1 MAGESVKGG
10 AFLLESP
17 KLEEIF
23 VPEEFT
29 EEQRMFAKTAE
40 DFVKNEVAPK
50 SDEIE
55 AKNDEL
61 QVQLFKKAGELGL
74 LMTDIPEKYGGLG
87 LDKISSMLVQEK
99 VSSGQGSFSVT
110 ITDHTGIGTLPI
122 VYFGTEEQKQKY
134 LPLLATGEL
143 IGSYALTETNA
154 GSDAMGIKTKAV
166 LSEDGKYYI
175 LNGSKQFVT
184 NAGFADICIV
194 YAKVDGEHHA
204 AFIVDL
210 KSEGITLGPEEHK
223 MGIRGSSTRAIF
235 LDNVKVPVE
244 NLLGEVGKGHL
255 IAFNVLNIGRYKLG
269 VACTGASKTAL
280 EEAVRY
286 ANQRVQFGVP
296 ISTFGMIKEKLADM
310 VTKAYVL
317 ESAVYRTAGF
327 IDALFSQLDYDD
339 PEFGRKAMDAISEY
353 ATECSIIKIF
363 GSEVLD
369 FVVDETVQIFGGY
382 GYTEEYPAERFYRD
396 SRINRIFEGTNEI
409 NRLLI
414 PGMLMRKAMKGELAL
429 LPAAQKLAKEVM
441 TLMPM
446 ALLGS
451 GPLAQEE
458 LAVEM
463 TRKVALMVAGL
474 AAQKYKEALKDQQI
488 LLARMADI
496 IIELYAMESALL
508 RTKKVLEEKG
518 QDRARYHVVMTQLY
532 VAQAFPRVAQLAQE
546 ALAAIEKG
554 DMLKANLSILR
565 KLTRWYTPVPLV
577 DLKTMVADKL
587 IEEEKYWIV

>member
-223 MGIRGSSTRAIF
+223 MGIRGSSTRAIS

-310 VTKAYVL
+310 VTKTYVL

-327 IDALFSQLDYDD
+327 IDAMFSQLDYDD
-339 PEFGRKAMDAISEY
+339 PEFGKKAMDAIAEY

-363 GSEVLD
+363 GSEALD

-429 LPAAQKLAKEVM
+429 QPAAQKLAKEVM

-474 AAQKYKEALKDQQI
+474 AARKYKESLKDQQI

-532 VAQAFPRVAQLAQE
+532 VAQAFPRVVQLAQE

-554 DMLKANLSILR
+554 DMLKANLSVLR

-587 IEEEKYWIV
+587 IEEEKYWIC

>member
-134 LPLLATGEL
+134 LPKLATGEL

>member
-1 MAGESVKGG
+1 MADEKVKGG
-10 AFLLESP
+10 VFLLESP
-17 KLEEIF
+17 GLDKVFI
-23 VPEEFT
+23 PEEFT

-40 DFVKNEVAPK
+40 DFVMNEVVPK

-55 AKNDEL
+55 AKNDE
-61 QVQLFKKAGELGL
+61 VHIQLFKQAGELGL

-99 VSSGQGSFSVT
+99 ISSGQGSFSVT
-110 ITDHTGIGTLPI
+110 VTDHTGIGTLPI
-122 VYFGTEEQKQKY
+122 VYFGTEEQKERY
-134 LPLLATGEL
+134 LPKLATGEL

-210 KSEGITLGPEEHK
+210 KAEGVTLGPEEHK

-244 NLLGEVGKGHL
+244 DLLGEVGKGHL

-269 VACTGASKTAL
+269 VACTGACKTAL
-280 EEAVRY
+280 GEAVRY
-286 ANQRVQFGVP
+286 ANQRFQFGVP
-296 ISTFGMIKEKLADM
+296 ISSFGMIKEKLADM
-310 VTKAYVL
+310 VTRTYVL
-317 ESAVYRTAGF
+317 ESASYRTAGF
-327 IDALFSQLDYDD
+327 IDAAFSELDHDD
-339 PEFGRKAMDAISEY
+339 PEFGKKAMDAISQY

-363 GSEVLD
+363 GSEALD

-414 PGMLMRKAMKGELAL
+414 PGMLMRKAMKGELPL
-429 LPAAQKLAKEVM
+429 LPAAQKLAKEIM
-441 TLMPM
+441 TFMPLSM
-446 ALLGS
+446 LGS

-463 TRKVALMVAGL
+463 TRKISLMVAGL
-474 AAQKYKEALKDQQI
+474 AAQKYKEALKDQQM

-508 RTKKVLEEKG
+508 RTKKVMEKNG
-518 QDRARYHVVMTQLY
+518 EDKAKYHLAMTQLY

-554 DMLKANLSILR
+554 DMLKANLSVLR
-565 KLTRWYTPVPLV
+565 KLTRWYTPVSLV
-577 DLKTMVADKL
+577 DLKTMLADKL

>member
-1 MAGESVKGG
+1 MAEEKVKGG
-10 AFLLESP
+10 TFLLESP
-17 KLEEIF
+17 GLKEVFI
-23 VPEEFT
+23 PEEFT

-40 DFVKNEVAPK
+40 DFIWNEVVPK

-61 QVQLFKKAGELGL
+61 HIQLFKQAGELGL
-74 LMTDIPEKYGGLG
+74 LMADIPEKYDGLG

-99 VSSGQGSFSVT
+99 ISSGQGSFSVT

-122 VYFGTEEQKQKY
+122 AYFGTEEQKQKY
-134 LPLLATGEL
+134 LPKLGSGEL

-194 YAKVDGEHHA
+194 YAKVDGDKHA

-210 KSEGITLGPEEHK
+210 KSEGISLGPEEHK

-269 VACTGASKTAL
+269 VACTGACKTSL
-280 EEAVRY
+280 GEAVRY
-286 ANQRVQFGVP
+286 ANQRSQFGVP
-296 ISTFGMIKEKLADM
+296 ISSFGMIKEKLADM
-310 VTKAYVL
+310 MTRTYVL
-317 ESAVYRTAGF
+317 ESASYRTAGF
-327 IDALFSQLDYDD
+327 IDATFSELDHDD
-339 PEFGRKAMDAISEY
+339 PEFGKKAMDAIGEY

-363 GSEVLD
+363 GSEALD
-369 FVVDETVQIFGGY
+369 FVADETVQIFGGY

-414 PGMLMRKAMKGELAL
+414 PGMIMRKAMKGELPL
-429 LPAAQKLAKEVM
+429 LPAAQKLAKEIM
-441 TLMPM
+441 TFMPLSM
-446 ALLGS
+446 LGS

-463 TRKVALMVAGL
+463 TRKISLMVAGL
-474 AAQKYKEALKDQQI
+474 AAQKYKEALKDQQM
-488 LLARMADI
+488 LLARLADI

-508 RTKKVLEEKG
+508 RTKKVIENKG
-518 QDRARYHVVMTQLY
+518 EDAAKYHSIMTQLY
-532 VAQAFPRVAQLAQE
+532 VAQAFPKVGQLAHE

-554 DMLKANLSILR
+554 DMLKANLSVLR
-565 KLTRWYTPVPLV
+565 KLIRWYTPVSLV
-577 DLKTMVADKL
+577 ELKTTLADKL
-587 IEEEKYWIV
+587 IEEEKYWLV

>member
-1 MAGESVKGG
+1 MAEERVKGG

-17 KLEEIF
+17 KLEEVF

-40 DFVKNEVAPK
+40 DFVMNEVMPK
-50 SDEIE
+50 SGEIE
-55 AKNDEL
+55 AKNDE
-61 QVQLFKKAGELGL
+61 VHIQLFRQAGELGL
-74 LMTDIPEKYGGLG
+74 LMMDIPEKYGGLG

-99 VSSGQGSFSVT
+99 MAGGQGSFSVT
-110 ITDHTGIGTLPI
+110 YADHTGIGTLPI
-122 VYFGTEEQKQKY
+122 IYFGAEEQMQRY
-134 LPLLATGEL
+134 LPKLATGEC
-143 IGSYALTETNA
+143 ISSYALTETNA
-154 GSDAMGIKTKAV
+154 GTDAMSIKTKAV
-166 LSEDGKYYI
+166 LSEDGTHYI
-175 LNGSKQFVT
+175 INGSKQFVT
-184 NAGFADICIV
+184 NAGFADVMIT
-194 YAKVDGEHHA
+194 YAKVDGELMA
-204 AFIVDL
+204 GFIIDMSSQGV
-210 KSEGITLGPEEHK
+210 SLGPEEHK
-223 MGIRGSSTRAIF
+223 MGIRGSSTRAVF

-255 IAFNVLNIGRYKLG
+255 IAFNILNIGRYKLG
-269 VACTGASKTAL
+269 VACTGASKSAL
-280 EEAVRY
+280 GEAVKY
-286 ANQRVQFGVP
+286 ANQRIQFGVP
-296 ISTFGMIKEKLADM
+296 ISSFGMIKEKLADM
-310 VTKAYVL
+310 ITKTYAL

-327 IDALFSQLDYDD
+327 MDTLLSQLDYNDS
-339 PEFGRKAMDAISEY
+339 EFGKKAMEAIAEY
-353 ATECSIIKIF
+353 ATECSTIKVF

-369 FVVDETVQIFGGY
+369 FIVDEMVQVFGGY

-429 LPAAQKLAKEVM
+429 LSAAQKLAKEAM

-446 ALLGS
+446 ALLGT

-463 TRKVALMVAGL
+463 TRKIALMVAGL
-474 AAQKYKEALKDQQI
+474 AAQKYKEALRDQQM

-508 RTKKVLEEKG
+508 RTKKLLEEKG
-518 QDRARYHVVMTQLY
+518 EEKFRYHVAVTKLY

-554 DMLKANLSILR
+554 DMLKANLSVLR
-565 KLTRWYTPVPLV
+565 KFTRWYALPDLV
-577 DLKTMVADKL
+577 QLKTEVADKL

>member
-587 IEEEKYWIV
+587 IEEEKYWIC